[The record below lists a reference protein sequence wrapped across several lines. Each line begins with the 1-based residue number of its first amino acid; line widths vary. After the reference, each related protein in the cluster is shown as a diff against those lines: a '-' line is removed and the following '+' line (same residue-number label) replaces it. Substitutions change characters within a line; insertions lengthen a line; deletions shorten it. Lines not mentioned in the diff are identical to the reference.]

1 MATAQTIASKKYQ
14 QKVGLIAKS
23 FKLKKELA
31 DQFKEACDR
40 KGEAQAVVIA
50 RFMEQYIREG

>member
-1 MATAQTIASKKYQ
+1 MATAQTIASQKYQ